1 MVRVHTNS
9 SPSYVSSLVP
19 PCSFLQSRQA
29 LRSSSQTDFVVT
41 RSLRKF
47 GNRALASYS
56 CTRLNGTSCQTS
68 FANLHHY
75 NFGKLKSRNT
85 FSKFITTRLSS
96 VTRFCAEASI
106 PLWGNYAFF
115 PPVSD
120 FLPVSEKIFGLCGE
134 ASDITILRFHHS
146 LWLLSSIFILFS
158 LF

>member
-1 MVRVHTNS
+1 MCLSMVRVHTNS

-75 NFGKLKSRNT
+75 NFGKLKSRHT
-85 FSKFITTRLSS
+85 FQNLLRLD
-96 VTRFCAEASI
+96 FLLLCAFVQRRPSPSEAI
-106 PLWGNYAFF
+106 MHFF
-115 PPVSD
+115 PLCQISSLFRKKFSD
-120 FLPVSEKIFGLCGE
+120 SAEKHP
-134 ASDITILRFHHS
+134 ILRF
-146 LWLLSSIFILFS
+146 
-158 LF
+158 